1 MAKFIGEHLCSSHIS
16 IKLQVS
22 SLKIHQKE
30 TPAQVVSCE
39 FTEFF
44 LKTVLSK
51 HLWMA
56 APADCSFRTKI
67 LSIDRTFFVFSCVF
81 SERLWKWSF
90 LLFTL
95 SYQKITWMLLRQFR
109 LSNNLPTHITKNTDF
124 PRQTSWQLPSVAA
137 NFKCCDIKLNPAV
150 KKKCLKN
157 IYNMYFSWEEQC
169 LFQAVFL
176 IEMSSK
182 LMKEKA
188 VIFAF
193 RWASINDQP
202 KYIFFKYS
210 DLLCLCYFF
219 LVSGCTA

>member
-1 MAKFIGEHLCSSHIS
+1 
-16 IKLQVS
+16 
-22 SLKIHQKE
+22 
-30 TPAQVVSCE
+30 
-39 FTEFF
+39 
-44 LKTVLSK
+44 
-51 HLWMA
+51 MA
-56 APADCSFRTKI
+56 APADSSFRTKI
-67 LSIDRTFFVFSCVF
+67 LSIDRTFFVFSFVF

-124 PRQTSWQLPSVAA
+124 PRQTSWQLPSAAA

-150 KKKCLKN
+150 KKCLKN

-182 LMKEKA
+182 FMKEKA

-193 RWASINDQP
+193 RWASISDQP